1 MPDGKVACLQCGKR
15 LSNLNNGRR
24 HFASAHQLN
33 QPAKC
38 NVCQHIF
45 KNSQTRDSHLR
56 QKHGLSPAM
65 IKNAVKMP
73 MGSTQQPMSM
83 PTQQPNP
90 NWSHLKMTSR
100 CPYPLSSPC
109 PYPCPP
115 NITIPIEA
123 IKNVHPAA
131 HTHVHAHPAVL
142 TWVGPTER
150 SEAEC
155 RPSLMLHNHSRTVCR
170 GRLWWGR
177 DGTRSVTGWK
187 SSLP

>member
-73 MGSTQQPMSM
+73 MGSTQQTMGSTQQPMTM
-83 PTQQPNP
+83 PTLPTQQPNP
-90 NWSHLKMTSR
+90 N
-100 CPYPLSSPC
+100 
-109 PYPCPP
+109 
-115 NITIPIEA
+115 
-123 IKNVHPAA
+123 
-131 HTHVHAHPAVL
+131 
-142 TWVGPTER
+142 
-150 SEAEC
+150 
-155 RPSLMLHNHSRTVCR
+155 
-170 GRLWWGR
+170 
-177 DGTRSVTGWK
+177 
-187 SSLP
+187 

>member
-38 NVCQHIF
+38 NVCQHVF

-90 NWSHLKMTSR
+90 NWSHYKCCQDAHIDPEAHAHIHAHPTSQSWLKPLKMPSR
-100 CPYPLSSPC
+100 CPYPPSSPC
-109 PYPCPP
+109 LCLCPP
-115 NITIPIEA
+115 SSPNRGCP
-123 IKNVHPAA
+123 N
-131 HTHVHAHPAVL
+131 
-142 TWVGPTER
+142 GTER
-150 SEAEC
+150 S
-155 RPSLMLHNHSRTVCR
+155 RV
-170 GRLWWGR
+170 
-177 DGTRSVTGWK
+177 
-187 SSLP
+187 

>member
-73 MGSTQQPMSM
+73 MGSTQQPMTM

-90 NWSHLKMTSR
+90 N
-100 CPYPLSSPC
+100 
-109 PYPCPP
+109 
-115 NITIPIEA
+115 
-123 IKNVHPAA
+123 
-131 HTHVHAHPAVL
+131 
-142 TWVGPTER
+142 
-150 SEAEC
+150 
-155 RPSLMLHNHSRTVCR
+155 
-170 GRLWWGR
+170 
-177 DGTRSVTGWK
+177 
-187 SSLP
+187 

>member
-1 MPDGKVACLQCGKR
+1 MGCLRLCSSPELYLRIQNLPKKKKRIFKNKKNDGWSGCYIAEEDQGGFEEYEGLLVPMPDGKVACLQCGKR

-73 MGSTQQPMSM
+73 MGSTQQQPMSM
-83 PTQQPNP
+83 PTQQSNP
-90 NWSHLKMTSR
+90 NWSH
-100 CPYPLSSPC
+100 
-109 PYPCPP
+109 
-115 NITIPIEA
+115 
-123 IKNVHPAA
+123 
-131 HTHVHAHPAVL
+131 
-142 TWVGPTER
+142 
-150 SEAEC
+150 
-155 RPSLMLHNHSRTVCR
+155 
-170 GRLWWGR
+170 
-177 DGTRSVTGWK
+177 
-187 SSLP
+187 